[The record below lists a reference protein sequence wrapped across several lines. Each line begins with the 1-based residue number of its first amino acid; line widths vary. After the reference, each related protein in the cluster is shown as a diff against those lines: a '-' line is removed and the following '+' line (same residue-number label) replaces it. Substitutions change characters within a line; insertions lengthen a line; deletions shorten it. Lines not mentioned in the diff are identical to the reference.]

1 MSNIKFYYKLERV
14 DSKCHQRQQDLE
26 EMIQKLNSFE
36 DDIQQLHANLDQ
48 LLDTLND
55 QLPVAGDIQTIKQ
68 QLEEF
73 KVNLAICKI

>member
-1 MSNIKFYYKLERV
+1 MFNIKFHYQLERV

-73 KVNLAICKI
+73 KVN